1 MIEICRREIEEL
13 HQFFQDWFNGDLPET
28 AVSFARFAD
37 VMAPDFEMVSPNGRS
52 VPITFLQPA
61 LRHRYNSWQNGRIWI
76 ENVRVHWQK
85 GDLLLVV
92 YEEWQSVDGEE
103 NGRLS
108 SVLFQQQPNLPN
120 GLLWLY
126 VHETWLPNSD

>member
-1 MIEICRREIEEL
+1 MFELCRKEIKEL
-13 HQFFQDWFNGDLPET
+13 HQFFQDWFNGDLPQT
-28 AVSFARFAD
+28 DASFARFAD
-37 VMAPDFEMVSPNGRS
+37 VMAVDFEMVSPNGRS
-52 VPITFLQPA
+52 VSITNLQPA
-61 LRHRYNSWQNGRIWI
+61 LRQRYNSWQNGRIWI

-92 YEEWQSVDGEE
+92 YEEWQAVDGAE

-120 GLLWLY
+120 TLLWLY
-126 VHETWLPNSD
+126 VHETWLPE

>member
-1 MIEICRREIEEL
+1 MIEICRHEIEEL

-28 AVSFARFAD
+28 AVSFSRFAA

-52 VPITFLQPA
+52 LSITSLQPA
-61 LRHRYNSWQNGRIWI
+61 LRQRYGSWQNGRIWI
-76 ENVRVHWQK
+76 ENVRIHWQK

-92 YEEWQSVDGEE
+92 YEEWQAVVGEE

-108 SVLFQQQPNLPN
+108 SVLLQQQTGLPN
-120 GLLWLY
+120 NLLWLY
-126 VHETWLPNSD
+126 VHETWLPN